1 MVAFPVEIVPVAG
14 GSVLPGACSVGMELL
29 GSVTALVVVVAEDDA
44 TDVAVDVDNA
54 VVVFCE
60 LEGRGVAVRDLE
72 CKCVTLTVVLMGA
85 LVVVGIVGV
94 TEKQT
99 LATEKTDEVG
109 LRVWVSTGP

>member
-60 LEGRGVAVRDLE
+60 LEGRGVVVVRDLE
-72 CKCVTLTVVLMGA
+72 WCVPLNVVLMGA

-99 LATEKTDEVG
+99 LATEKNE
-109 LRVWVSTGP
+109 